1 MVEDQAFFEQK
12 KWYNFKDCVAKVM
25 MELNRK
31 YAKYEGQENAI
42 WKTIKAYN
50 GSGAAATQYA
60 NNVTQYTDYSKVI
73 SI

>member
-1 MVEDQAFFEQK
+1 
-12 KWYNFKDCVAKVM
+12 M